1 MFDSKVFCVI
11 IFLTALALGAAVYFQ
26 TMEMME
32 YKLLTKLDKQ
42 YLSGTFTGDGA
53 TESAKDAEAPKDD
66 TAKKEATDTA
76 KKDDKK

>member
-42 YLSGTFTGDGA
+42 YLSGTFTGGGA
-53 TESAKDAEAPKDD
+53 AESAEAPKDD

>member
-1 MFDSKVFCVI
+1 MFDSKVFFVI

-32 YKLLTKLDKQ
+32 YKLLAKLDKQ
-42 YLSGTFTGDGA
+42 YLSGTFTGGGA
-53 TESAKDAEAPKDD
+53 AETKEAPKDD
-66 TAKKEATDTA
+66 KAKKEAAGKA